1 MNQKK
6 PPQLA
11 VDTCRALQFAALL
24 LLPAYAPTHSKATGP
39 RGWSESTPYLVAL
52 GAAPLRFQEE
62 APLPNFSKRLP
73 VEASPSPS
81 DAVSDSDQ
89 SRLGSNSTATTPDRP
104 DVILPAQPPASERNG
119 GTAPFRANN
128 PPPPPPSIIP
138 DDTRPAVRPEDFL
151 PFFQLPGFGPRSSG
165 VRVILPVPMNA
176 PSATTPPPVSSATYN
191 QIP

>member
-24 LLPAYAPTHSKATGP
+24 LLPAYAPTHSKANGP
-39 RGWSESTPYLVAL
+39 RGLSESTPYLVAL

-73 VEASPSPS
+73 AEASPSPS
-81 DAVSDSDQ
+81 DAVSGSDQ
-89 SRLGSNSTATTPDRP
+89 SLVGSNSTTTTPDRP

-119 GTAPFRANN
+119 GTAPFPANN
-128 PPPPPPSIIP
+128 PPPPPPAIIP

-151 PFFQLPGFGPRSSG
+151 PFFQYPGFGPRSSG

>member
-39 RGWSESTPYLVAL
+39 RGLSESTPYLVAL

-73 VEASPSPS
+73 AEASPSPS
-81 DAVSDSDQ
+81 DAVSGSDQ
-89 SRLGSNSTATTPDRP
+89 SLVGSNSTAATPDRP

-119 GTAPFRANN
+119 GTAPFPANN
-128 PPPPPPSIIP
+128 PPPPPPAIIP

-176 PSATTPPPVSSATYN
+176 PSAATPPPVSSATYN

>member
-1 MNQKK
+1 MNQQK

-39 RGWSESTPYLVAL
+39 RGLSESTPYLVAL

-73 VEASPSPS
+73 AEASPSPS

-89 SRLGSNSTATTPDRP
+89 SLVGSNSTATTPDRP

-119 GTAPFRANN
+119 GTAPFPANN
-128 PPPPPPSIIP
+128 PPPPPPAIIP

-176 PSATTPPPVSSATYN
+176 PSAATPPPVSSATYN

>member
-24 LLPAYAPTHSKATGP
+24 LLPAYAPTHSKANGP
-39 RGWSESTPYLVAL
+39 RGLSESTPYLVAL

-73 VEASPSPS
+73 AEASPSPS
-81 DAVSDSDQ
+81 DAVCGSDQ
-89 SRLGSNSTATTPDRP
+89 SLVGSNSTTTTPDRP
-104 DVILPAQPPASERNG
+104 DVILPAQPPASERYG
-119 GTAPFRANN
+119 GTAPFPANN
-128 PPPPPPSIIP
+128 PPPPPPAIIP

-151 PFFQLPGFGPRSSG
+151 PFFQYPGFGPRSSG

>member
-24 LLPAYAPTHSKATGP
+24 LLPAYAPTHSKANGP
-39 RGWSESTPYLVAL
+39 RGLSESTPYLVAL

-73 VEASPSPS
+73 AEASPSPS

-89 SRLGSNSTATTPDRP
+89 SLVGSNSTTTTPDRP

-119 GTAPFRANN
+119 GTAPFPANN
-128 PPPPPPSIIP
+128 PPPPPPAIIP

-151 PFFQLPGFGPRSSG
+151 PFFQYPGFGPRSSG

>member
-1 MNQKK
+1 
-6 PPQLA
+6 L
-11 VDTCRALQFAALL
+11 
-24 LLPAYAPTHSKATGP
+24 
-39 RGWSESTPYLVAL
+39 SESTPYLVAL

-73 VEASPSPS
+73 AEASPSPS

-89 SRLGSNSTATTPDRP
+89 SLVGSNSTAATPDRP
-104 DVILPAQPPASERNG
+104 DVILPAQPPAYERNG
-119 GTAPFRANN
+119 GTAPFPANN
-128 PPPPPPSIIP
+128 PPPPPPAIIP